1 MAFGVAQ
8 CGVGSFVDTTWFNF
22 PTKPEEGS
30 EAGQG
35 SGESNDDGSTKAK
48 KEISKFLSSNEQTD
62 DSLNQGRGG
71 RAAPTHP
78 PGVSSG
84 GFAAALH
91 AQLQRTRLLTPMQEA
106 RLARESNLHEWH
118 LLQRVRPELS
128 DAAQLVSDAL
138 AELLPLPSID
148 FVAAR
153 PPDAASRRRRAAHT
167 AALVR
172 AALVRLVRHEL
183 GAVPTDATALLDVL
197 ESLLLFDV
205 SDASFSRYQE
215 LLTAEEQRFDQLPAD
230 HVADDEELMARVA
243 RARDLAVRFGAG
255 RSGSTRDGASAG
267 SGTAGGGKGKKGK
280 GKGNKQK
287 GKQTGSA
294 GRGGV
299 NSKTSG
305 VKSRVEDKSQ

>member
-1 MAFGVAQ
+1 M
-8 CGVGSFVDTTWFNF
+8 
-22 PTKPEEGS
+22 
-30 EAGQG
+30 
-35 SGESNDDGSTKAK
+35 
-48 KEISKFLSSNEQTD
+48 
-62 DSLNQGRGG
+62 
-71 RAAPTHP
+71 
-78 PGVSSG
+78 SSG
-84 GFAAALH
+84 GFAAALQ

-138 AELLPLPSID
+138 IELLPLPSID

-153 PPDAASRRRRAAHT
+153 APDAASRRRREAHT

-183 GAVPTDATALLDVL
+183 GATTTDATALLEVL

-205 SDASFSRYQE
+205 DVASFARYQE

-230 HVADDEELMARVA
+230 HVADDEDLMARVA
-243 RARDLAVRFGAG
+243 RARDLASRFGSGGDGPQRGGAG
-255 RSGSTRDGASAG
+255 AKSGA
-267 SGTAGGGKGKKGK
+267 AGGGRGKRAK

-287 GKQTGSA
+287 GKQTGGN
-294 GRGGV
+294 GRGAV
-299 NSKTSG
+299 SSKASS
-305 VKSRVEDKSQ
+305 VKSRVDDKSQ